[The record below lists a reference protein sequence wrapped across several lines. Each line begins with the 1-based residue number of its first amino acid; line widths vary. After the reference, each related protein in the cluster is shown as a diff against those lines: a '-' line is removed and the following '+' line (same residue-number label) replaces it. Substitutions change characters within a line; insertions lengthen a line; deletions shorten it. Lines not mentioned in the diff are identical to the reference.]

1 MKSPMSKKKPTAM
14 KSILG
19 PAKPKAKPATAAKKT
34 AKKKTVAKGD
44 EPMPMAGYHE
54 NKTVRVTKAANG
66 LTVACYGPK
75 GEELR
80 VAKTDAEAM
89 RHCRDM
95 LK

>member
-19 PAKPKAKPATAAKKT
+19 PAKAKAKTAAKKT
-34 AKKKTVAKGD
+34 PTKKKSAAKGD

-54 NKTVRVTKAANG
+54 NKTVSVTKAENG
-66 LTVACYGPK
+66 LTVSCYGPK
-75 GEELR
+75 GQELR
-80 VAKTDAEAM
+80 VAKSDAEAM
-89 RHCRDM
+89 RHCKDM